1 MARRFFSRRRSRR
14 RVSPYDLQTQMV
26 ARAGLSLLN
35 VSTTVNPTIYATM
48 IAGPYGTGGASFNVA
63 TVDMKG
69 AKSWTFGGCHFQSEH
84 AFNPSAGFGATW
96 IGATD
101 VFDFFEAIVVLPLM
115 QGSIN
120 APAYLPAFTNTAGGF
135 QTGDEGDRILWKRHN
150 QLPYWGAAIIG
161 SSQLEATMRDQG
173 HGPVQ
178 IKTKARLDE
187 RHAVFHVVNMVHGV
201 AAESNATISWDF
213 WSRTAIKA
221 SR

>member
-1 MARRFFSRRRSRR
+1 MARRSFSRRFRSRR
-14 RVSPYDLQTQMV
+14 RVSPYDLQTQV
-26 ARAGLSLLN
+26 SPRTALSLLN
-35 VSTTVNPTIYATM
+35 VSTTLNPTIYATM
-48 IAGPYGTGGASFNVA
+48 IAGPYGAGASSNLA
-63 TVDMKG
+63 SVDMKG
-69 AKSWTFGGCHFQSEH
+69 AKAWTFGGCHFQSEY

-101 VFDFFEAIVVLPLM
+101 IFEFYEAIMVLPLL

-120 APAYLPAFTNTAGGF
+120 APAYLPALTNALGGF
-135 QTGDEGDRILWKRHN
+135 QTGDEGDRVLWKRIN

-161 SSQLEATMRDQG
+161 SSQLEATMRDVG
-173 HGPVQ
+173 HGPQQV
-178 IKTKARLDE
+178 KAKARLDE

-201 AAESNATISWDF
+201 AAESNATIVWDF